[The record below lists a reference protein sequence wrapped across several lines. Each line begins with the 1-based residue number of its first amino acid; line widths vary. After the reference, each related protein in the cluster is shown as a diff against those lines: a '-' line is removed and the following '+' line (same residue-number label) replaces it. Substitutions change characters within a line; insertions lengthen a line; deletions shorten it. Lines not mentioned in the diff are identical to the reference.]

1 MNRLR
6 VLSLVSPASTGATE
20 AAELTG
26 AASAGWLAGRLQ
38 ALARRLL
45 GGAMANGARG
55 ETMHSTAFVAQSDQ
69 TVGVHPNEFDCRR
82 IARRLEDRRRY
93 RYVEPAV
100 IPIPGGYRI
109 ESPCCSR
116 NVDQNGGTIDIA
128 RIEFG
133 LQLCRW
139 RLYRRDHRR
148 NEWEFYAEYATLAA
162 LVNELNEDL
171 RRAFWQ

>member
-1 MNRLR
+1 MWWDAWKRKSRRND
-6 VLSLVSPASTGATE
+6 
-20 AAELTG
+20 G
-26 AASAGWLAGRLQ
+26 AAMTAKVSERFLAGPGGCPHPNDVDRKRIER
-38 ALARRLL
+38 ALA
-45 GGAMANGARG
+45 NRG
-55 ETMHSTAFVAQSDQ
+55 
-69 TVGVHPNEFDCRR
+69 
-82 IARRLEDRRRY
+82 RY
-93 RYVEPAV
+93 RYVTPVVRPAV
-100 IPIPGGYRI
+100 RGYRI

-116 NVDQNGGTIDIA
+116 NVDQNGGAIDIA

-162 LVNELNEDL
+162 LVNELNKDL